1 METFIPTV
9 VFNSPFASQSL
20 LVKGKLTDTN
30 QLMPLTYVGHTHSPK
45 ILTETD
51 LAAVRDSRKMFA
63 RQIVSDYSDGLKS
76 MIDAKRNPA

>member
-1 METFIPTV
+1 
-9 VFNSPFASQSL
+9 
-20 LVKGKLTDTN
+20 
-30 QLMPLTYVGHTHSPK
+30 MPPK